1 MQAVAPIA
9 VSPAM
14 IIAHAYAGG
23 SYMKASIN
31 SWLAWLFAERY
42 VTLPPRGVTR
52 RWLSRGVPL
61 GGGRAPRGATGT
73 GWGRCR
79 GIGPGGGARAAAWAL
94 LAARSLPRGGVTCF
108 CPCRAPPRGR
118 GRCHGGAGPRRA
130 AAALPARPP
139 AAATPGGPA
148 PPRSAPPPS

>member
-52 RWLSRGVPL
+52 RWLSSGVPL
-61 GGGRAPRGATGT
+61 GGDRSPEGATGT
-73 GWGRCR
+73 GWGRCQ
-79 GIGPGGGARAAAWAL
+79 GIRPSCRARAAASAL
-94 LAARSLPRGGVTCF
+94 LAAPSLPRRWGTCF
-108 CPCRAPPRGR
+108 
-118 GRCHGGAGPRRA
+118 
-130 AAALPARPP
+130 
-139 AAATPGGPA
+139 
-148 PPRSAPPPS
+148 